1 MTAEKLKSLEPLFGS
16 WYVESKIGQGRNSA
30 FFRVTRNENGLVRR
44 MGIKTLRFPES
55 DHEISRVIASGK
67 YQTVGEYLEQL
78 EKTVR
83 HNLQKM
89 LALRGNP
96 NIIRFD
102 DFEIVKES
110 SCFYAIILM
119 EQLTPLSEVFKADTQ
134 TELLGIRCQKL
145 QFFDVGCDD
154 LLMGRPRTEGMT
166 VQMQH
171 GILDA
176 DGGKELK
183 PAAQDGRG
191 VDLGGTEADLQPQMS
206 LREGEVVLFCV
217 SAECPSDLGGCA
229 LAFEQHGGVFVGQ
242 LTDGKTAAFHGKH
255 HVLGRKI
262 DVKAGPDTEKFG
274 MLHDKSCPFIGI
286 FARTKHFLPL
296 YAIFCTMSMGVSLH
310 IRGSRIFLTKNS
322 SAWTLSP

>member
-119 EQLTPLSEVFKADTQ
+119 EQLTPLSEVFKADTVPPVQ
-134 TELLGIRCQKL
+134 AVKL
-145 QFFDVGCDD
+145 AVDISNALEGFRSQGVIHSEV
-154 LLMGRPRTEGMT
+154 RPDN
-166 VQMQH
+166 
-171 GILDA
+171 IYA
-176 DGGKELK
+176 DGE
-183 PAAQDGRG
+183 GRFK
-191 VDLGGTEADLQPQMS
+191 LGDSGLSE
-206 LREGEVVLFCV
+206 REYT
-217 SAECPSDLGGCA
+217 S
-229 LAFEQHGGVFVGQ
+229 
-242 LTDGKTAAFHGKH
+242 
-255 HVLGRKI
+255 HV
-262 DVKAGPDTEKFG
+262 
-274 MLHDKSCPFIGI
+274 
-286 FARTKHFLPL
+286 
-296 YAIFCTMSMGVSLH
+296 
-310 IRGSRIFLTKNS
+310 
-322 SAWTLSP
+322 